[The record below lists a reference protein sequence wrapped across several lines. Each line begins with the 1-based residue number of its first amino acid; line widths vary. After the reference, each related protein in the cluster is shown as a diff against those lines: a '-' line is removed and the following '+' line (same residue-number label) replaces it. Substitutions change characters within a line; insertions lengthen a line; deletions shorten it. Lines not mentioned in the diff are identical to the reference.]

1 MKYPILYFCVLLFLG
16 SLLFSC
22 HSNQSSS
29 DLLEKAEVL
38 LDKHPDSA
46 FSLLKK
52 VNPNTLRRS
61 DNAHFCLL
69 MTKAMIKNDLPI
81 SSDSLINIAVEYY
94 KDNGDSINK
103 AESYF
108 YAGRV
113 TLDLKNIKAAMTF
126 FLKALDFSENSNNSK
141 LHYLIYYYLGDLYNS
156 DNQYDLASKMQQ
168 KALYYSRLLNDSSY
182 IAYSLR
188 NLAFSYGGN
197 SKNDSSLNYY
207 YQALNILPKTNTK
220 VLISFFNEIGGVYNN
235 IGDYENALKYVD
247 KAIRLKPAKTEL
259 FYSYVVKAH
268 TYLKMEKYD
277 SAIYYNNKTIFSTD
291 IYTRAA
297 SYDRL
302 AVAYSAKGDY
312 KRAYD
317 LMQIYNELRD
327 SIDIQ
332 TKDAAIIEM
341 QNVYQHGKLL
351 EQVQRSSSDKQEQ
364 VIRYYRV
371 SFLFLV
377 ALIILGGAF
386 FIYRSRNKKELLQ
399 KSKLLL
405 EQENRLIKMR
415 EKDCQLREDFFKKL
429 NKINKIPSLS
439 LVDVKEKE
447 SLVDATAKISLTD
460 NDWKEIVRNIDLA
473 YDHFT
478 DRLIKAYPNL
488 TTQEIHLCCLVK
500 IKVVRNDLA
509 NIFCITPQSVKT
521 TKYRIKKDKM
531 GVNDKNITLDLFL
544 ENF

>member
-1 MKYPILYFCVLLFLG
+1 MKYPILYFCVLLFLS

-29 DLLEKAEVL
+29 DLLRKAEAL
-38 LDKHPDSA
+38 LEVHPDSA

-52 VNPNTLRRS
+52 INSNTLHRS

-81 SSDSLINIAVEYY
+81 SSDSLINVAVEYY
-94 KDNGDSINK
+94 EENGDSINK
-103 AESYF
+103 AETYF

-113 TLDLKNIKAAMTF
+113 NQDLKNTKEAMTF
-126 FLKALDFSENSNNSK
+126 FLKASDFSENCKNYK
-141 LHYLIYYYLGDLYNS
+141 LRYLVYYYLGDMYS
-156 DNQYDLASKMQQ
+156 VDSHYDLAIKMQQ
-168 KALYYSRLLNDSSY
+168 KAFYYSKLLKDSLY

-188 NLAFSYGGN
+188 DLALSYGGK
-197 SKNDSSLNYY
+197 SLNDSSLTCY
-207 YQALNILPKTNTK
+207 YQAFNVLPKTNVK
-220 VLISFFNEIGGVYNN
+220 VLISLFNEIGGAYSNTC
-235 IGDYENALKYVD
+235 DYKQALRYVD
-247 KAIRLKPAKTEL
+247 KAIALKPSKTEL
-259 FYSYVVKAH
+259 FYSYVTKAH
-268 TYLKMEKYD
+268 TFFQMQRYD
-277 SAIYYNNKTIFSTD
+277 SAIYYYNKTIYSPN

-302 AVAYSAKGDY
+302 AAAYRAKGDY
-312 KRAYD
+312 IKAYD
-317 LMQIYNELRD
+317 LMRIYNELRD

-332 TKDAAIIEM
+332 TKDAAILEM
-341 QNVYQHGKLL
+341 QNVYQHGKSL
-351 EQVQRSSSDKQEQ
+351 EQVQRLNSDKQEQ
-364 VIRYYRV
+364 VIRYYRL

-377 ALIILGGAF
+377 VLIILGGAF

-405 EQENRLIKMR
+405 EQENRLIRMR

-429 NKINKIPSLS
+429 NNIKKIPSLS
-439 LVDVKEKE
+439 RTDKTEKE
-447 SLVDATAKISLTD
+447 TLIDTTAKISLTD
-460 NDWKEIVRNIDLA
+460 IDWEEIIRNIDLA

-531 GVNDKNITLDLFL
+531 GINDKNMTLDLFL

>member
-1 MKYPILYFCVLLFLG
+1 MKYPILYFCVLLFLS

-29 DLLEKAEVL
+29 DLLRKAEAL
-38 LDKHPDSA
+38 LEKRPDSA

-52 VNPNTLRRS
+52 VNPNTLHRS

-69 MTKAMIKNDLPI
+69 MTKAMIKNGLPV
-81 SSDSLINIAVEYY
+81 SSDSLINVAVEYY
-94 KDNGDSINK
+94 KDNGDSISK
-103 AESYF
+103 AEAYF

-113 TLDLKNIKAAMTF
+113 NQDLTNTKEAMTF
-126 FLKALDFSENSNNSK
+126 FLKASDLSENCKNYK
-141 LHYLIYYYLGDLYNS
+141 LRYLVYYYLGDMYS
-156 DNQYDLASKMQQ
+156 VDSHYDLAIKMQQ
-168 KALYYSRLLNDSSY
+168 KALYYSRLLKDSLY

-188 NLAFSYGGN
+188 DLALSYGGKN
-197 SKNDSSLNYY
+197 LNDSSLNCY
-207 YQALNILPKTNTK
+207 YQAFNVLPKTNVK
-220 VLISFFNEIGGVYNN
+220 VLISLFNEIGGVYNN
-235 IGDYENALKYVD
+235 IGDYKNALKYVD
-247 KAIRLKPAKTEL
+247 KAIELKPTRIEL
-259 FYSYVVKAH
+259 LYSYVVKAF
-268 TYLKMEKYD
+268 TYLKTERHD
-277 SAIYYNNKTIFSTD
+277 SAIYYYNKTIYSPN

-297 SYDRL
+297 SYDKL

-312 KRAYD
+312 KKAYD
-317 LMQIYNELRD
+317 LMRIYNELRD

-341 QNVYQHGKLL
+341 QNVYQHGKSL
-351 EQVQRSSSDKQEQ
+351 EQVQRLNSDKQEQ

-377 ALIILGGAF
+377 VLIILGGAF

-429 NKINKIPSLS
+429 NKINKIPSLG

>member
-1 MKYPILYFCVLLFLG
+1 MKYPILYFCILLFLG

-29 DLLEKAEVL
+29 DILEKAQVL
-38 LDKHPDSA
+38 LEKHPDSA
-46 FSLLKK
+46 FFLLKK
-52 VNPNTLRRS
+52 INSNTLHRS

-81 SSDSLINIAVEYY
+81 SSDSLINVAVEYY
-94 KDNGDSINK
+94 KDNGDSINR

-126 FLKALDFSENSNNSK
+126 FLKALDFSESSNNNK
-141 LHYLIYYYLGDLYNS
+141 LNYLIYYYLGDLYNN
-156 DNQYDLASKMQQ
+156 DDQYDLALKMQQ

-188 NLAFSYGGN
+188 NLAFSYGGKGN
-197 SKNDSSLNYY
+197 NDSSLNCY
-207 YQALNILPKTNTK
+207 YQAFNVLPKTNVK
-220 VLISFFNEIGGVYNN
+220 VLISLFNEIGGAYSNK
-235 IGDYENALKYVD
+235 GDYKQALRCVD
-247 KAIRLKPAKTEL
+247 KAIALKPSKTEL
-259 FYSYVVKAH
+259 FYSYVTKAH
-268 TYLKMEKYD
+268 TFFQMQRYD
-277 SAIYYNNKTIFSTD
+277 SAIYYYNKTIHSPN
-291 IYTRAA
+291 IYTSA
-297 SYDRL
+297 SSYNRL
-302 AVAYSAKGDY
+302 AIAYSAKGDY

-317 LMQIYNELRD
+317 LMRIYNELRD

-341 QNVYQHGKLL
+341 QNVYQHGKSL
-351 EQVQRSSSDKQEQ
+351 EQVQRLSSDKQEQ

-377 ALIILGGAF
+377 VLIILGGAF

-415 EKDCQLREDFFKKL
+415 EKDYQLREDFFKKL
-429 NKINKIPSLS
+429 NNIKKIPSLS
-439 LVDVKEKE
+439 RADKTEKE
-447 SLVDATAKISLTD
+447 TLIDTTAKISLTD
-460 NDWKEIVRNIDLA
+460 IDWEEIIRNIDLA

-531 GVNDKNITLDLFL
+531 GINDKNMTLDLFL

>member
-1 MKYPILYFCVLLFLG
+1 MKYPILYFCILLFLG

-29 DLLEKAEVL
+29 DILEKAQVL
-38 LDKHPDSA
+38 LEKHPDSA

-52 VNPNTLRRS
+52 INSNTLHRS

-81 SSDSLINIAVEYY
+81 SSDSLINVAVEYY

-103 AESYF
+103 AETYF

-113 TLDLKNIKAAMTF
+113 NQDLKNTKEAMTF
-126 FLKALDFSENSNNSK
+126 FLKASDFSENCKNYK
-141 LHYLIYYYLGDLYNS
+141 LQYLIYYYLGELYLDDS
-156 DNQYDLASKMQQ
+156 LYELAFKIQQ
-168 KALYYSRLLNDSSY
+168 KALFYSKLLNNRSY
-182 IAYSLR
+182 IAYALR
-188 NLAFSYGGN
+188 NIAISYSGRNLSDSALA
-197 SKNDSSLNYY
+197 YY
-207 YQALNILPKTNTK
+207 YRAINVLPKTDTRT
-220 VLISFFNEIGGVYNN
+220 LIPLYDEVGDVYNKTGN
-235 IGDYENALKYVD
+235 YGLAIKFVDNAIALK
-247 KAIRLKPAKTEL
+247 PSETEL
-259 FYSYVVKAH
+259 FYSYVTKAH
-268 TYLKMEKYD
+268 TFFQMQRYD
-277 SAIYYNNKTIFSTD
+277 SAIYYYNKTIHSPN
-291 IYTRAA
+291 IYTSA
-297 SYDRL
+297 SSYNRL
-302 AVAYSAKGDY
+302 AVAYSAKGNF
-312 KRAYD
+312 KKAYD
-317 LMQIYNELRD
+317 LMRIYNELRD

-332 TKDAAIIEM
+332 TKDAAILEM
-341 QNVYQHGKLL
+341 QNVYQHGKSL
-351 EQVQRSSSDKQEQ
+351 EQVQRLSSDKQEQ
-364 VIRYYRV
+364 TIRYYRV

-377 ALIILGGAF
+377 VLIILGGAF

-429 NKINKIPSLS
+429 NNIKKIPSLS
-439 LVDVKEKE
+439 RADKAEKE
-447 SLVDATAKISLTD
+447 TLIDTKAKISLTD
-460 NDWKEIVRNIDLA
+460 IDWEEIIRNIDLA

-531 GVNDKNITLDLFL
+531 GINDKNMTLDLFL